1 MENKPRS
8 ELIYIFFLAMI
19 AMIPAMSTDMYIAAM
34 PTIALQWGV
43 AESSVALSL
52 VLWFVSFSI
61 FLLILG
67 PVSDKLGRKP
77 VLLGGLCV
85 FVVSTFLCAGSAN
98 LFQLIAFRILQGAGA
113 AAPSSMCMAICR
125 DRYEGVQRKKT
136 LAYIGVI
143 LSVMPMVAPMIGAIL
158 LKYVSW
164 RAIFG
169 VQGVLAIV
177 AVIVSLGY
185 KETLADPVKVG
196 IFKVLGRYVNLVKN
210 TNYMLTNK
218 SMGLILGPFYGFIPF
233 STIVYIKIYGLSP
246 QSFSLLFGLNA
257 LMSMSGAY
265 TCTRLI
271 RFLPDVRL
279 LTFCLMGCVTGGLG
293 ILFFGHLHFMAFSVS
308 MCLVSFSCGVS
319 RPLSNNLI
327 LEQVSTDIGAASSFI
342 VFYQFIVG
350 SVCMALASVSWKH
363 PILAFGVIATAI
375 PAFVL
380 MCWPLLLRRLRRIN
394 A

>member
-1 MENKPRS
+1 
-8 ELIYIFFLAMI
+8 MI

-34 PTIALQWGV
+34 PTIAILWNV

-67 PVSDKLGRKP
+67 PVSDKLGRRP

-85 FVVSTFLCAGSAN
+85 FVVSTFLCAASAN
-98 LFQLIAFRILQGAGA
+98 LFQLITFRILQGAAA

-125 DRYEGVQRKKT
+125 DRYEGVKRKHT

-143 LSVMPMVAPMIGAIL
+143 LSVMPMVAPMIGAFL

-169 VQGVLAIV
+169 VQGVLGAV
-177 AVIVSLGY
+177 AVFVSLGY
-185 KETLADPVKVG
+185 IETLADPVKVG
-196 IFKVLGRYVNLVKN
+196 IFRVLGRYINLVKN
-210 TNYMLTNK
+210 TNYMLSNK
-218 SMGLILGPFYGFIPF
+218 CMGLILGPFYGFIPF

-257 LMSMSGAY
+257 LMSMSGAFA
-265 TCTRLI
+265 CTRLI
-271 RFLPDVRL
+271 RFFSDIRL
-279 LTFCLMGCVTGGLG
+279 LTFCLAGCVTGGLG
-293 ILFFGHLHFMAFSVS
+293 ILFFGHYHYMAFSAS
-308 MCLVSFSCGVS
+308 MCLFSFSCGVS

-327 LEQVSTDIGAASSFI
+327 LEQVSTDIGSASSFI
-342 VFYQFIVG
+342 VFYQFIIG
-350 SVCMALASVSWKH
+350 SICMALASVSWKN
-363 PILAFGVIATAI
+363 PIFAFGVIAASI

-380 MCWPLLLRRLRRIN
+380 ICWPLLLRRLKRIN